1 MNKCELLKSVIKK
14 KKLLYNAL
22 VATLLLLIQKKD
34 VISFGDEFFGEIHYG
49 TKIKCPV
56 CKNIIILNIDELRK
70 EYPIRIN
77 INVEEELKTLVGYD
91 LGLKIY
97 QEQVEPNLIEGAKHI
112 IIFPDNIK
120 DISISFTQGFKHSL
134 PGLLFEKTCYVY
146 FKNEEIKNKFMKT
159 F

>member
-1 MNKCELLKSVIKK
+1 MRVIKECNK
-14 KKLLYNAL
+14 EKEII
-22 VATLLLLIQKKD
+22 IQCPSCDSIIAYTKKD
-34 VISFGDEFFGEIHYG
+34 VISFGDEFFGEVHYG

-70 EYPIRIN
+70 EYPVRIN
-77 INVEEELKTLVGYD
+77 INVGEELKTLVGYD

-112 IIFPDNIK
+112 IIFPDNIE

-146 FKNEEIKNKFMKT
+146 FKNEEIKNKFMRI